1 MGVELEL
8 IKDMICFRLLSG
20 VGSFLSL
27 CCGVLDFEVLMQSA
41 LTSMPW
47 EGSEG
52 TDNPLNVVVPGCH
65 PLTLCWDAWDSSP
78 QLFAHCSGTTHVI
91 DLVLYNPYLWVEAH
105 LKKKKISSKC
115 YETLWKC
122 EPEPLQGALT
132 PSSALQCPQTSC
144 FLPPSR
150 SPICKYIHIWASWL
164 SSFFCFVYIYLSQLY
179 SFLLMARLKL
189 LKTSC
194 WLSEPLFLIQIHL
207 FAWSFIRLFNKR
219 IREYSLGYYTVDFL
233 SESQNDNFIS
243 LNS

>member
-105 LKKKKISSKC
+105 LKKKNLIWM
-115 YETLWKC
+115 LRD
-122 EPEPLQGALT
+122 PLKMWA
-132 PSSALQCPQTSC
+132 
-144 FLPPSR
+144 
-150 SPICKYIHIWASWL
+150 WASSRCTHSLL
-164 SSFFCFVYIYLSQLY
+164 SPTMSSDFVLLAPFQKSHLQIYSYMGILTFFIFLFCLYLLIPT
-179 SFLLMARLKL
+179 LL
-189 LKTSC
+189 
-194 WLSEPLFLIQIHL
+194 LSPH
-207 FAWSFIRLFNKR
+207 
-219 IREYSLGYYTVDFL
+219 G
-233 SESQNDNFIS
+233 
-243 LNS
+243 

>member
-1 MGVELEL
+1 MELEL

-105 LKKKKISSKC
+105 LKKKKSHLNATRPSENVSLSLFKVHSLSPQPYNVLRLRASC
-115 YETLWKC
+115 PL
-122 EPEPLQGALT
+122 PEVPFANIFIYGHLDFLHFFVLFIFT
-132 PSSALQCPQTSC
+132 YPSSTPFS
-144 FLPPSR
+144 
-150 SPICKYIHIWASWL
+150 SWL
-164 SSFFCFVYIYLSQLY
+164 
-179 SFLLMARLKL
+179 
-189 LKTSC
+189 
-194 WLSEPLFLIQIHL
+194 
-207 FAWSFIRLFNKR
+207 
-219 IREYSLGYYTVDFL
+219 D
-233 SESQNDNFIS
+233 
-243 LNS
+243 